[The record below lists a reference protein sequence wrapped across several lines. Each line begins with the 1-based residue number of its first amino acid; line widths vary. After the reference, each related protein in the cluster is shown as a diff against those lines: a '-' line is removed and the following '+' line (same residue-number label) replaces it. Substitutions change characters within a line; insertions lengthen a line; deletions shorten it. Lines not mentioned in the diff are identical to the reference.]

1 MCIICLTGGLTV
13 IVPLVS
19 ELECHQYPFLLE
31 KGDYIGRSFGRDRKP
46 EALCDSGRDAMKTLP
61 CLEVVGAEYRLTFA
75 TIHL

>member
-13 IVPLVS
+13 TVSLVS
-19 ELECHQYPFLLE
+19 EWECHQYPFLLE
-31 KGDYIGRSFGRDRKP
+31 KGDYIGRSFGRDRIP
-46 EALCDSGRDAMKTLP
+46 EGRDSNKTLP

>member
-13 IVPLVS
+13 TVPLVS

-46 EALCDSGRDAMKTLP
+46 EGRDANKTLP